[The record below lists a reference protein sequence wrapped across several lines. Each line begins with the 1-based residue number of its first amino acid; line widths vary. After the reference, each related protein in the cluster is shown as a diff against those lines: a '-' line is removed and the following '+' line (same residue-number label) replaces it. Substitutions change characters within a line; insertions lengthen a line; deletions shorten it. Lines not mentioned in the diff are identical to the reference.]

1 MKIENFKSGSYK
13 EQYQYKSF
21 SPTPINTT
29 FTWEDAKINVLLEE
43 AIRLIGELNAFT
55 RIIPEV
61 DIFIQMHIAKEANT
75 SSKIEGTKT
84 EIDEILLDKEFLE
97 PEKKDDWQEVRNY
110 IDAINFAIKELET
123 MPLCNRLIKQTH
135 KILLQSVR
143 GEKKLP
149 GEYRKSQNWIG
160 GTNLNN
166 AYFIPPHH
174 IEVVDLMGDLE
185 SFLNNDNLLVP
196 HLIKIAIAHYQFETI
211 HPFLDGNGRVGRLL
225 ITLYLVGNKIL
236 DKPSLYLSDF
246 IEKNKTLYYD
256 KLTFVREKNDLKG
269 WIEFFLEAIIETS
282 KSSIDSFKQIL
293 NLKNK
298 METKIPTFGKKAQNA
313 KSLIDFLYK
322 QPVISVN
329 DIVKSLNI
337 SKPTAN
343 NLIKD
348 FEHKNILKEI
358 TGNQRNKIYIFD
370 EYITIYSKG

>member
-110 IDAINFAIKELET
+110 IDAINFAIKKLET
-123 MPLCNRLIKQTH
+123 LPLCNRLIKQTH
-135 KILLQSVR
+135 NILLQGVR
-143 GEKKLP
+143 GEKKIP

-174 IEVVDLMGDLE
+174 NEVVDLMGDLE

-348 FEHKNILKEI
+348 FEYKNILKEI